1 MAILHVTEENFDTV
15 IQSDTPVLI
24 DFFAEWCGPCKALA
38 PTLEEAAAETDAVIG
53 KVDVDQSPALAERYG
68 VMSVPTL
75 MVFQNGEVV
84 ETSVGVIPKA
94 SVLQLL
100 GK

>member
-1 MAILHVTEENFDTV
+1 MAIIHVTSENFDTV
-15 IQSDTPVLI
+15 IQSADPVLI
-24 DFFAEWCGPCKALA
+24 DFFATWCGPCKALA
-38 PTLEEAAAETDAVIG
+38 PTLEEVAAETGAAIG
-53 KVDVDQSPALAERYG
+53 KVDVDESPDLAERFG

-75 MVFQNGEVV
+75 MVFQNGEMT

-94 SVLQLL
+94 SILQLL

>member
-1 MAILHVTEENFDTV
+1 MAILHVTSENFESV
-15 IQSDTPVLI
+15 IQSQEPVLI

-38 PTLEEAAAETDAVIG
+38 PVLEEVAAETGATIG
-53 KVDVDQSPALAERYG
+53 KVDVDQSPELAEQFG

-75 MVFQNGEVV
+75 MVFQNGEAV

-94 SVLQLL
+94 ELLRLL